1 MSYESNVAQYTKK
14 VQSKEEKS
22 CEQCIDASSGPAV
35 SLCMECR
42 KFLCKFCCK
51 HHKISRDT
59 LNHELQPVDSIDL
72 KALKA
77 PHQPMSC
84 QLHADEILKFYCENC
99 SALICRD
106 CRDLHHKGHNVDR
119 VEQMAKKEGG
129 TLQSTQQ
136 NTDSAKAKLDSA
148 IADGDKVIQCLQ
160 GKQKSI
166 EHDIDGAFKALEETL
181 QQRKK
186 ALLAK
191 ATEISV
197 GKQTALTI
205 QGEKFK
211 NLHKEL
217 VEISGMITKA
227 TDPEVYTPV
236 EMLSA
241 KGAITNKLQQ
251 LLKEFESLDLLPCKS
266 DIMPNV
272 LDTSELTGK
281 ISSFGLVLG
290 GSYPGE
296 AKTDLHIPRA
306 IIDKQKS
313 VTITTCDIQGKP
325 FPYGDERVEVTLS
338 LLGSSDRPLSAKV
351 VDNKN
356 GTYRALFTPRNKG
369 EHQLSICIDSHH
381 IKGSPFP
388 MYMREAKDYTK
399 GFSSQKSLC
408 TSSTIYD
415 VAVNDNGDVYA
426 AVRGNNRI
434 EVFDKEGKQF
444 DDRTIGTSGDGEGQ
458 FKSPSAIAI
467 RGSTLYVA
475 DSKNY
480 RMQKL
485 TTSGTFLSKFGDS
498 QDGKDKLLKNPRG
511 VCLDIDGQVYVSDGG
526 NNRVSV
532 FEADG
537 KFLYHIIGATDK
549 SKLKSPWGI
558 ALDQCGNLHVV
569 DPGTNNIKIFTRQG
583 QYVDEYYSGLSSPA
597 GIAIDVEGNTF
608 ISSQSYRQPH
618 SGYYVTSMC
627 VLNAQHHVVY
637 THSFGNIPHGAGI
650 TIDKEGVIYFCAY
663 GNSSC
668 IYKCE
673 LNCCS

>member
-1 MSYESNVAQYTKK
+1 MSYESEVAQYTRK

-22 CEQCIDASSGPAV
+22 CEQCVDVSNGPAV

-42 KFLCKFCCK
+42 KFLCEFCCK
-51 HHKISRDT
+51 YHKISRDT
-59 LNHELQPVDSIDL
+59 LNHELQPVNSIDL
-72 KALKA
+72 KALKI

-84 QLHADEILKFYCENC
+84 QLHTDEILKFYCEKC

-119 VEQMAKKEGG
+119 VEQMATKEGG
-129 TLQSTQQ
+129 TLQSTRQ
-136 NTDSAKAKLDSA
+136 NADSAKAKLDSA
-148 IADGDKVIQCLQ
+148 IADGDKVIQRLQ

-166 EHDIDGAFKALEETL
+166 EDGIDFAFKVLEKALR
-181 QQRKK
+181 QRKK

-191 ATEISV
+191 AAEISV

-205 QGEKFK
+205 QGENFK
-211 NLHKEL
+211 ILRKEL
-217 VEISGMITKA
+217 VEISEMVTKA
-227 TDPEVYTPV
+227 TQVYSPV

-241 KGAITNKLQQ
+241 KGAISNKLQQ
-251 LLKEFESLDLLPCKS
+251 LLNEFESLDLLPCKS
-266 DIMPNV
+266 DIMPSV
-272 LDTSELTGK
+272 LDTSEIADK

-306 IIDKQKS
+306 IVGKQKS
-313 VTITTCDIQGKP
+313 VTITTGDIQGKP

-356 GTYRALFTPRNKG
+356 GTYRASFTPRSKG
-369 EHQLSICIDSHH
+369 EYQLSICIDSHH

-388 MYMREAKDYTK
+388 IYIREARDYTK
-399 GFSSQKSLC
+399 GFSSQKTLSA
-408 TSSTIYD
+408 SSNIYD
-415 VAVNDNGDVYA
+415 VAINDNGDVYA
-426 AVRGNNRI
+426 AVTGNNRI
-434 EVFDKEGKQF
+434 EIFNKEEKRL

-458 FKSPSAIAI
+458 FKSPRAIAI
-467 RGSTLYVA
+467 RGSMLYVA

-485 TTSGTFLSKFGDS
+485 TTSGTFLSKFGDT

-511 VCLDIDGQVYVSDGG
+511 VCLDIDGRVYVSDGG

-537 KFLYHIIGATDK
+537 KFLYHITGTTDK
-549 SKLKSPWGI
+549 SKLNSPWGI
-558 ALDQCGNLHVV
+558 ALDQCGNLHIA
-569 DPGTNNIKIFTRQG
+569 DSGTNNIKAFTRQG
-583 QYVDEYYSGLSSPA
+583 QYIEEYYSGLKSPS
-597 GIAIDVEGNTF
+597 GIAIDAEGNTF
-608 ISSQSYRQPH
+608 ISQFHCTQPH
-618 SGYYVTSMC
+618 NGYYITRMC
-627 VLNAQHHVVY
+627 VLNPQHQVIY
-637 THSFGNIPHGAGI
+637 THTLGNIQNGAGI
-650 TIDKEGVIYFCAY
+650 TIDKEGVIYFCS
-663 GNSSC
+663 NSNSC

-673 LNCCS
+673 LAVAN